1 MAKNCVIC
9 GKPGFM
15 YYPFCKEHLDM
26 KNEGK
31 VVKCEECGLWHLV
44 DKPCNCATASSVAET
59 KVEDTVPTLKC
70 IICGQDS
77 NGYHFCRSCYAKY
90 KDRAVDIRITH
101 CVETE
106 ILDEYG
112 TLQYKC
118 DDGRRVRSRAE
129 AMISN
134 FFFKEKVRAV
144 YEETIYYTEND
155 EQKTLHPDFYL
166 PDYDLYIEYNELT
179 NKPYLKQKE
188 YAKKIYDKLGKNVLI
203 LDDNDLRDLAACL
216 KPKLGLH

>member
-9 GKPGFM
+9 GKPSGM
-15 YYPFCKEHLDM
+15 YPLCREHLQM
-26 KNEGK
+26 KTDGK
-31 VVKCEECGLWHLV
+31 VVKCEECGTWHLI
-44 DKPCNCATASSVAET
+44 DKPCNCAPAPLVAET
-59 KVEDTVPTLKC
+59 KVEDNVPTLKC

-101 CVETE
+101 CIETE

-112 TLQYKC
+112 NLQYKC

-179 NKPYLKQKE
+179 NKPYLRKKD
-188 YAKKIYDKLGKNVLI
+188 YAQRKYAELGKNVLI
-203 LDDNDLRDLAACL
+203 LDDSDLRDLAACL